1 MTKSN
6 GHLPSVIQCK
16 TEEEKERGQKK
27 DEEEEEEEEEEKDDD
42 DSSIS
47 YRPSIP
53 LGNSHHIA

>member
-6 GHLPSVIQCK
+6 GHLPSVIQCVK
-16 TEEEKERGQKK
+16 TEEQMERREKDEEDE
-27 DEEEEEEEEEEKDDD
+27 DEEEEEEEDD

-53 LGNSHHIA
+53 IG

>member
-6 GHLPSVIQCK
+6 GQLPSAVIQCVK
-16 TEEEKERGQKK
+16 IEEEKERGEKQEE
-27 DEEEEEEEEEEKDDD
+27 DEEEEEVEEEEEDDD

-53 LGNSHHIA
+53 LG